1 MTSLAEVARE
11 LRAIGA
17 APGATRDARA
27 MPLRPDGID
36 YGSLLRRWLKA
47 RCDRSLRLPRRRQ
60 PGGFHEAAAEVFSS
74 VAHS

>member
-17 APGATRDARA
+17 APGETRDARA

-36 YGSLLRRWLKA
+36 YGSLLRIAATSSPQATWRIS
-47 RCDRSLRLPRRRQ
+47 R
-60 PGGFHEAAAEVFSS
+60 GGG
-74 VAHS
+74 